1 MLLRRGSGASRCFA
15 AVLRSGH
22 SRCFTVASS
31 KYTLPPVPD
40 ISLTELLFS
49 RVKAF
54 GDAPALIDGPSGRTI
69 RFNEIEPMVRACAAG
84 LSARGLGQGDVIGL
98 LSPNSID
105 YPIALFG
112 AASIG
117 AAVTT
122 LNPLYT
128 PDEISKQLEDAKATQ
143 LYTTGPL
150 LEKAYAAAAKGAR
163 LSRVYTFDAMPEV
176 APDGPP
182 LESFAS
188 LLADGGSAP
197 TVAITPADDVVFI
210 PYSSGTSG
218 LPKGVE
224 LTHRNLVANVLQAL
238 DPLPAGSPLCWI
250 PPAGS
255 HAGSPP
261 RTHHILSLT
270 SPLHPSPPQPALH
283 HPDTTPTPPQH
294 HPTPSHTRP
303 TPDPQTNFYAK
314 LTPDDTLIGV
324 LPFYHIYGFTVI
336 LNVALCAGST
346 VVTMPGF
353 EPSLF
358 LQILKEH
365 SVTVA
370 HVAPPLV
377 GCALRTLR
385 TLQRAR
391 CLPFFCRAASSWQRC
406 PDPIRSVQGRSR

>member
-250 PPAGS
+250 PSLLDPPS
-255 HAGSPP
+255 AGSPLLDP
-261 RTHHILSLT
+261 MLDPLREPTT
-270 SPLHPSPPQPALH
+270 SYPSPAHSILAHRNPPC
-283 HPDTTPTPPQH
+283 TTPTQPQH
-294 HPTPSHTRP
+294 HPNTTPPRP
-303 TPDPQTNFYAK
+303 TPAPLPTRRPISTRSSPPT
-314 LTPDDTLIGV
+314 TP
-324 LPFYHIYGFTVI
+324 
-336 LNVALCAGST
+336 
-346 VVTMPGF
+346 
-353 EPSLF
+353 
-358 LQILKEH
+358 
-365 SVTVA
+365 
-370 HVAPPLV
+370 
-377 GCALRTLR
+377 
-385 TLQRAR
+385 
-391 CLPFFCRAASSWQRC
+391 
-406 PDPIRSVQGRSR
+406 